1 MSKRPSIQQEYQRQL
16 MLRWITTVTQW
27 LMSAGAILFVLG
39 LVYLLYAV
47 LFANLDGQSFTAQ
60 DQARIRDNLGLAG
73 NALRYTDEPLRR
85 GLQQALELARG

>member
-16 MLRWITTVTQW
+16 MLRWITTITQW

-47 LFANLDGQSFTAQ
+47 LFANLDSQSFTPQ
-60 DQARIRDNLGLAG
+60 DQARIRDNLALAG
-73 NALRYTDEPLRR
+73 NALLLGR
-85 GLQQALELARG
+85 ALS

>member
-60 DQARIRDNLGLAG
+60 DQARIRDNLALAG
-73 NALRYTDEPLRR
+73 KALL
-85 GLQQALELARG
+85 

>member
-39 LVYLLYAV
+39 LVYLLYACAV
-47 LFANLDGQSFTAQ
+47 
-60 DQARIRDNLGLAG
+60 R
-73 NALRYTDEPLRR
+73 
-85 GLQQALELARG
+85 